1 MRRDASNRDQIPGNV
16 VRLFSILFLIIVLLA
31 VSACAPQ
38 PINCAREEVFCVGL
52 VTAYGGIDDHGLNQA
67 AWETLQRIEMQAEIA
82 RLDMIESIDTRD
94 WEKNVSFFA
103 ENNYDVVVTVG
114 RNLSDTTVAV
124 AAEYSP
130 TLFIGIDQELDEEYA
145 NIASIYFDEGQS
157 GFLAGILAAMVTEA
171 DEVGAVCESSGIED
185 VWRYCEGF
193 RAGVNY
199 KNEDVRT
206 RVTYRENGSLSK
218 TFNDPEWGE
227 GRATSLIDGGIDVLT
242 GFGGNTAQGAFLK
255 SAKKG
260 IPIIGAEED
269 LYFILPDVQPVLI
282 TSIINDPSTALS
294 YLVSKASQGEKLVGP
309 YIGQVAYTPFRGLNQ
324 ELEDEIENILPGI
337 RNGDIEI
344 NLLEKK

>member
-1 MRRDASNRDQIPGNV
+1 M
-16 VRLFSILFLIIVLLA
+16 
-31 VSACAPQ
+31 
-38 PINCAREEVFCVGL
+38 GL

-67 AWETLQRIEMQAEIA
+67 AWETLQRIETQAGIA

-94 WEKNVSFFA
+94 WEKNVGFFA
-103 ENNYDVVVTVG
+103 ESSYDVVVTVG
-114 RNLSDTTVAV
+114 RNLGEATVAI
-124 AAEYSP
+124 AAEYPS
-130 TLFIGIDQELDEEYA
+130 TLFIGIDQELDDEYA

-199 KNEDVRT
+199 ENEDVRT
-206 RVTYRENGSLSK
+206 RVTYRENESLSSI
-218 TFNDPEWGE
+218 FNDPEWGE

-242 GFGGNTAQGAFLK
+242 GFGGNTAQGAFLR
-255 SAKKG
+255 SAEKG
-260 IPIIGAEED
+260 IPVIGAEED
-269 LYFILPDVQPVLI
+269 LYFVLPDVQPVLI
-282 TSIINDPSTALS
+282 TSIINDPGTALS

-309 YIGQVAYTPFRGLNQ
+309 YIGQVAYTPFRGPNQ
-324 ELEDEIENILPGI
+324 ELEDETGNILSGI

-344 NLLEKK
+344 DLLEKK